1 MAFLFAFV
9 FSFVFEVNGLPQ
21 QAPGWEN
28 AGKIPATEEE
38 SGISNFK
45 GSREKAI
52 MLSIGNVFAF
62 DYKYDDALLKIDV
75 SEPILVGILMV
86 AETNQWF
93 DNLRKYCGAS
103 RPNISRL
110 REVFHLNLKNTS
122 DLNHLKDKLQAQ

>member
-1 MAFLFAFV
+1 
-9 FSFVFEVNGLPQ
+9 
-21 QAPGWEN
+21 
-28 AGKIPATEEE
+28 
-38 SGISNFK
+38 
-45 GSREKAI
+45 
-52 MLSIGNVFAF
+52 MLSLGNIFAF

-110 REVFHLNLKNTS
+110 RKVFHLNLKNTS